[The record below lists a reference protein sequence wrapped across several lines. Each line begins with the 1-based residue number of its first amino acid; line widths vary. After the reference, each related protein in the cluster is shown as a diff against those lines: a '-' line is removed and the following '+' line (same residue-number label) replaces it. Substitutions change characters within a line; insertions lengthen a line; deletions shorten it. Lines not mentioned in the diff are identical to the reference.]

1 MICVIDYGCGNLNSI
16 KNAIDRLN
24 FQCEVSSDPKI
35 ISKSDKIILPG
46 VGAFSTAIEKLKKNK
61 LDTILSEEVL
71 NKKKPILG
79 ICLGFQLMFSES
91 YEFKKTKGLDW
102 INGSVTKI
110 DSDMRLPHNGW
121 NTIKI
126 FKENELIESN
136 VEKFFYFNHSLSIK
150 SNDDNFEVLGKTF
163 YGEEFISIGKKNDN
177 IFGIQPHPE
186 KSQIAGLEF
195 LKKFLKL

>member
-1 MICVIDYGCGNLNSI
+1 MICVIDYGSGNLNSI
-16 KNAIDRLN
+16 KNAVDRLN
-24 FQCEVSSDPKI
+24 FQCEVSNNPKI

-46 VGAFSTAIEKLKKNK
+46 VGAFSAAIEKLKKNK

-91 YEFKKTKGLDW
+91 HEFKKTKGLDW
-102 INGSVTKI
+102 ISGSVTKI
-110 DSDMRLPHNGW
+110 NTDIRLPHNGW
-121 NTIKI
+121 NKIKI
-126 FKENELIESN
+126 LKENELIESN
-136 VEKFFYFNHSLSIK
+136 VEQFFYFNHSLSVK
-150 SNDDNFEVLGKTF
+150 NNDDNFEVLGKTF

>member
-16 KNAIDRLN
+16 KNAVDRLN
-24 FQCEVSSDPKI
+24 FQCEVSCNPKI

-46 VGAFSTAIEKLKKNK
+46 VGAFSAAIEKLKKNK

-91 YEFKKTKGLDW
+91 HEFKKTKGLDW
-102 INGSVTKI
+102 ISGSVTKI
-110 DSDMRLPHNGW
+110 DADIRLPHNGW
-121 NTIKI
+121 NKIKI
-126 FKENELIESN
+126 LKDNELIESN
-136 VEKFFYFNHSLSIK
+136 VENFFYFNHSLSIK
-150 SNDDNFEVLGKTF
+150 NNDDNFEVLGKTF

>member
-46 VGAFSTAIEKLKKNK
+46 VGAFSAAIEKLKKNN

-91 YEFKKTKGLDW
+91 HEFKKTKGLDW
-102 INGSVTKI
+102 ISGSVTKI
-110 DSDMRLPHNGW
+110 DTDIRLPHNGW

-126 FKENELIESN
+126 LKENELIDSN
-136 VEKFFYFNHSLSIK
+136 VEKFFYFNHSLSVK
-150 SNDDNFEVLGKTF
+150 NNDDNFEILGKTF
-163 YGEEFISIGKKNDN
+163 YGEEFISIGKKNNN

>member
-1 MICVIDYGCGNLNSI
+1 MICVIDYSCGNLNSI

-24 FQCEVSSDPKI
+24 FQCEISNDPKI

-46 VGAFSTAIEKLKKNK
+46 VGAFSAAIKKLKKNK

-91 YEFKKTKGLDW
+91 YEFEKTKGLNW

-110 DSDMRLPHNGW
+110 DSDIRLPHNGW

-126 FKENELIESN
+126 LKENELIESK
-136 VEKFFYFNHSLSIK
+136 VENFFYFNHSLSVK
-150 SNDDNFEVLGKTF
+150 NNDDNFEVLGKTF

>member
-163 YGEEFISIGKKNDN
+163 YGEEFISMGKKNDN

>member
-46 VGAFSTAIEKLKKNK
+46 VGAFSAAIEKLKKNN

-71 NKKKPILG
+71 NKKPILG

-91 YEFKKTKGLDW
+91 HEFKKTKGLDW
-102 INGSVTKI
+102 ISGSVTKI
-110 DSDMRLPHNGW
+110 DTDIRLPHNGW

-126 FKENELIESN
+126 LKENELIDSN
-136 VEKFFYFNHSLSIK
+136 VEKFF
-150 SNDDNFEVLGKTF
+150 
-163 YGEEFISIGKKNDN
+163 ISITHY
-177 IFGIQPHPE
+177 P
-186 KSQIAGLEF
+186 
-195 LKKFLKL
+195 

>member
-24 FQCEVSSDPKI
+24 FQCEVSSNPKI

-163 YGEEFISIGKKNDN
+163 YGEEFISMGKKNDN

>member
-24 FQCEVSSDPKI
+24 FQCEVSSNPKI

>member
-1 MICVIDYGCGNLNSI
+1 MICVVDYSCGNLNSI
-16 KNAIDRLN
+16 KNAINRLN
-24 FQCEVSSDPKI
+24 FQCEISNDPKI

-46 VGAFSTAIEKLKKNK
+46 VGAFSAAIKKLKKNK

-91 YEFKKTKGLDW
+91 YEFEKTKGLNW

-110 DSDMRLPHNGW
+110 DSDIRLPHNGW

-126 FKENELIESN
+126 LKENELIESK
-136 VEKFFYFNHSLSIK
+136 VENFFYFNHSLSVK
-150 SNDDNFEVLGKTF
+150 NNDDNFEVLGKTF